1 MKLELT
7 EETSAG
13 TNTMYCVRNDGYA
26 IKWFANKNE
35 AEAFY
40 DSLVAD
46 PSLLENKKI
55 ILKSQEIDLPLEK

>member
-1 MKLELT
+1 MKLELV
-7 EETSAG
+7 EETNPGSG
-13 TNTMYCVRNDGYA
+13 TMYCVRNDGYA

-40 DSLVAD
+40 NSIVAD

-55 ILKSQEIDLPLEK
+55 ILKSQEIDLHLEK

>member
-13 TNTMYCVRNDGYA
+13 TNTMYCVRNDSYA